1 MNKFYPMLAA
11 LPVMVSLAL
20 AGCTLQPDYH
30 RPAMPVAA
38 RWDTA
43 GQTGQTATNG
53 ADIGWKKFFTDPAM
67 NQLIGL
73 ALANNRDL
81 RVAALNVE
89 TARAQ
94 FHIDRA
100 ALLPTVNAAVSQT
113 SEHLP
118 GNLYSTQSSGPG
130 TYHQYDANLG
140 ITSWEM
146 DFFGRL
152 RSLRDQALES
162 YLATEATRQASQI
175 SLIAGV
181 ATGYLT
187 LCSDNELLAL
197 AQNTANSQLRSYDLT
212 KRSYDAG
219 VSTTQDLAQAE
230 TTVRSAQAD
239 VAQYTRQVRQD
250 VNALRLLVGTELP
263 SGLAERARLN
273 KDWHFPATP
282 AGLPSDLLNRRPD
295 IIAAEHTL
303 KGANANIGAA
313 RAAFFPSISLTAA
326 GGSSSSGLGHLLEGG
341 TAAWS
346 FVPTITLPI
355 FDGGVNQANLDIAD
369 AEQKIEVANYEKTIQ
384 TAFKEVSDALA
395 GQLTYQQEL
404 TSRILDTAANQRN
417 YDASDMRYR
426 QGVDNY
432 LDVLVAQ
439 RSLYAAQQ
447 SQISTQL
454 GLLEQQITFYK
465 VLGGGWKE

>member
-1 MNKFYPMLAA
+1 MNKRFQVLAMLPAMIA
-11 LPVMVSLAL
+11 VAL

-38 RWDTA
+38 KWDTDGRTGMTA
-43 GQTGQTATNG
+43 GNG
-53 ADIGWKKFFTDPAM
+53 SYLGWQEFFNDPAM

-89 TARAQ
+89 TAQAQ

-100 ALLPTVNAAVSQT
+100 ALMPTVNLSASQT

-118 GNLYSTQSSGPG
+118 GNLYSTKSTGPV
-130 TYHQYDANLG
+130 TYHQYDSSLG
-140 ITSWEM
+140 VTSWEM

-152 RSLRDQALES
+152 RSLRDQGLES
-162 YLATEATRQASQI
+162 YLSSEATRQATQI
-175 SLIAGV
+175 SLIAEV

-187 LCSDNELLAL
+187 LCSDKALLDL
-197 AQNTANSQLRSYDLT
+197 AQQTVASQQRSYDLT

-219 VSTTQDLAQAE
+219 VSTIQDLAQAE

-239 VAQYTRQVRQD
+239 VAQNTRQVRVD
-250 VNALRLLVGTELP
+250 VDALRLLVGTELP
-263 SGLAERARLN
+263 AGLLERARLD
-273 KDWHFPATP
+273 KDWHFPLTP
-282 AGLPSDLLNRRPD
+282 AGLPSDLLTRRPD

-313 RAAFFPSISLTAA
+313 RAAFFPSISLTAS
-326 GGSSSSGLGHLLEGG
+326 GGSSSSSLGHLLEGG

-346 FVPTITLPI
+346 FVPSVKLPI
-355 FDGGVNQANLDIAD
+355 FDGGVNQANLDIAQT
-369 AEQKIEVANYEKTIQ
+369 EQKIDVANYEKTIQ

-395 GQLTYQQEL
+395 GQSTYQDEL
-404 TSRILDTAANQRN
+404 NARLLDTAANQRN
-417 YDASDMRYR
+417 FDASDMRFR

-432 LDVLVAQ
+432 LNVLVAQ
-439 RSLYAAQQ
+439 RELYAAQQ
-447 SQISTQL
+447 SQITTRL
-454 GLLEQQITFYK
+454 GLLQQQITLYK
-465 VLGGGWKE
+465 VLGGGWKG

>member
-1 MNKFYPMLAA
+1 MNKRYLVPA
-11 LPVMVSLAL
+11 LVPVMISLAL
-20 AGCTLQPDYH
+20 AGCTLQPAYH

-38 RWDTA
+38 DWDAA
-43 GQTGQTATNG
+43 GQRGKAADG
-53 ADIGWKKFFTDPAM
+53 ADIRWQTFFTDPAM
-67 NQLIGL
+67 HQLIGL

-100 ALLPTVNAAVSQT
+100 ALLPTVDLSASQT
-113 SEHLP
+113 AEHLP
-118 GNLYSTQSSGPG
+118 GNLYSTQSSGPV
-130 TYHQYDANLG
+130 TYHQYDASLG
-140 ITSWEM
+140 VTSWEM
-146 DFFGRL
+146 DFFGRV
-152 RSLRDQALES
+152 RSLRDKSLES
-162 YLATEATRQASQI
+162 YLSTEATQQATQI
-175 SLIAGV
+175 SLIAEV

-187 LCSDNELLAL
+187 LCSDNELLLL
-197 AQNTANSQLRSYDLT
+197 AQQTAASQQQSYDLT

-219 VSTTQDLAQAE
+219 VSTSQDLAQAE

-250 VNALRLLVGTELP
+250 INALRLLAGTGLP
-263 SGLAERARLN
+263 AGLAEHARLN
-273 KDWHFPATP
+273 KEWRFPATP
-282 AGLPSDLLNRRPD
+282 AGLPSDLLTRRPD

-303 KGANANIGAA
+303 KAANANIGAA

-326 GGSSSSGLGHLLEGG
+326 GGSSSSSLGHLLEGG

-355 FDGGVNQANLDIAD
+355 FDGGVNRANLDIAKTS
-369 AEQKIEVANYEKTIQ
+369 QKIEVANYEKSIQ

-395 GQLTYQQEL
+395 GQSTYQDEL
-404 TSRILDTAANQRN
+404 AARSLNTAANQRN
-417 YDASDMRYR
+417 YDASNMRYR

-432 LDVLVAQ
+432 LSVLVAQ
-439 RSLYAAQQ
+439 RSLYSAQQ
-447 SQISTQL
+447 SQITTQL
-454 GLLEQQITFYK
+454 DLLQQQITLYK
-465 VLGGGWKE
+465 VLGGGWRQ

>member
-1 MNKFYPMLAA
+1 MNKYYRALAV
-11 LPVMVSLAL
+11 LPAMMAVAL
-20 AGCTLQPDYH
+20 AGCTLQPKYQ

-38 RWDTA
+38 KWDVAGPTA
-43 GQTGQTATNG
+43 ANG
-53 ADIGWKKFFTDPAM
+53 ADIGWKTFFTDPAM

-100 ALLPTVNAAVSQT
+100 ALLPTVDATVSQT

-118 GNLYSTQSSGPG
+118 GNLYSTESTGPV

-140 ITSWEM
+140 ITSWEI

-152 RSLRDQALES
+152 RSLRDVGLES
-162 YLATEATRQASQI
+162 YLSTEATRQATQI
-175 SLIAGV
+175 SLIAEV

-187 LCSDNELLAL
+187 LCSDKELLTL
-197 AQNTANSQLRSYDLT
+197 AQHTADSQQRSYDLT
-212 KRSYDAG
+212 KRGYDVG
-219 VSTTQDLAQAE
+219 VDTTQDLAQAE

-250 VNALRLLVGTELP
+250 VDALRLLIGTELP
-263 SGLAERARLN
+263 AGLVEQAQLN

-282 AGLPSDLLNRRPD
+282 AGLPSDLLTRRPD

-313 RAAFFPSISLTAA
+313 RAAFFPTISLTTA
-326 GGSSSSGLGHLLEGG
+326 GGSSSSSLDHLLKGG

-346 FVPTITLPI
+346 FVPSVSLPI
-355 FDGGVNQANLDIAD
+355 FDGGVNQANLAIAKT
-369 AEQKIEVANYEKTIQ
+369 ERKIEVANYEKTIQ

-395 GQLTYQQEL
+395 GQATYQDEL
-404 TSRILDTAANQRN
+404 NARDLDTAANQRN
-417 YDASDMRYR
+417 YDASDMRFR

-432 LDVLVAQ
+432 LNVLVAQ

-447 SQISTQL
+447 SQINTRL
-454 GLLEQQITFYK
+454 GLLEQQITLYK
-465 VLGGGWKE
+465 VLGGGWKG

>member
-1 MNKFYPMLAA
+1 MNKSYQVLA
-11 LPVMVSLAL
+11 VMVSLAL

-38 RWDTA
+38 KWDA
-43 GQTGQTATNG
+43 TGQPGQAAANG
-53 ADIGWKKFFTDPAM
+53 TDMGWKKFFTDPAM

-73 ALANNRDL
+73 ALVNNRDL
-81 RVAALNVE
+81 RIAALNVE

-100 ALLPTVNAAVSQT
+100 ALMPTVDANVSQT

-118 GNLYSTQSSGPG
+118 GNLYSTQSTGPV

-140 ITSWEM
+140 ITSWEI

-152 RSLRDQALES
+152 RSLRDEGLES
-162 YLATEATRQASQI
+162 YLSTESTQQATQI
-175 SLIAGV
+175 SLIAEV

-187 LCSDNELLAL
+187 LCSDNELLTL
-197 AQNTANSQLRSYDLT
+197 AQQTAASQQHSYDLT
-212 KRSYDAG
+212 KRSYDVG
-219 VSTTQDLAQAE
+219 VSTSQDLAQAE

-239 VAQYTRQVRQD
+239 VAQYTRQVRKD
-250 VNALRLLVGTELP
+250 FDALRLLVGTELP
-263 SGLAERARLN
+263 AGLVEHARLN
-273 KDWHFPATP
+273 KNWHFPATP
-282 AGLPSDLLNRRPD
+282 AGLPSDLLTRRPD

-313 RAAFFPSISLTAA
+313 RAAFFPTISLTTA
-326 GGSSSSGLGHLLEGG
+326 GGSSSSSLGHLFEGG

-346 FVPTITLPI
+346 FVPTLSVPI
-355 FDGGVNQANLDIAD
+355 FDGGVNRANLDIAKT
-369 AEQKIEVANYEKTIQ
+369 EQKIEVANYEKTIQ

-395 GQLTYQQEL
+395 GQATYQDEL
-404 TSRILDTAANQRN
+404 NARALDTAANQRN
-417 YDASDMRYR
+417 YDTSGMRYR

-432 LDVLVAQ
+432 LNVLVAQ

-447 SQISTQL
+447 SQINTQL
-454 GLLEQQITFYK
+454 GLLEQQITLYK
-465 VLGGGWKE
+465 VLGGGWKG

>member
-1 MNKFYPMLAA
+1 MNKYYRAMA
-11 LPVMVSLAL
+11 LLPAMISLAL
-20 AGCTLQPDYH
+20 AGCTLQPEYH

-38 RWDTA
+38 NWNAA
-43 GQTGQTATNG
+43 GQSGQGSKDG
-53 ADIGWKKFFTDPAM
+53 ADIGWKTFFTDPAM
-67 NQLIGL
+67 NRLIAL

-100 ALLPTVNAAVSQT
+100 ALLPTVDATVSQT

-118 GNLYSTQSSGPG
+118 GNLYSTQSSGPV

-140 ITSWEM
+140 VTSWEV

-152 RSLRDQALES
+152 RSLRDQGLET
-162 YLATEATRQASQI
+162 YLSTEATQQATQI
-175 SLIAGV
+175 SLVSEV
-181 ATGYLT
+181 ALGYLT
-187 LCSDNELLAL
+187 LCSDNELLML
-197 AQNTANSQLRSYDLT
+197 AQHTAESQQHSYDLT

-219 VSTTQDLAQAE
+219 VSTSQDLAQAE

-239 VAQYTRQVRQD
+239 IAQYTRQVRQD
-250 VNALRLLVGTELP
+250 ADALRLLVGTELP
-263 SGLAERARLN
+263 AGLTEQARLN

-282 AGLPSDLLNRRPD
+282 AGLPSDLLTRRPD

-313 RAAFFPSISLTAA
+313 RAAFFPSISLTAS
-326 GGSSSSGLGHLLEGG
+326 GGSSSSSLGHLLKGG

-346 FVPTITLPI
+346 FVPSVNLPI
-355 FDGGVNQANLDIAD
+355 FDGGVNRANLDIAKT
-369 AEQKIEVANYEKTIQ
+369 EQKIEVANYEKTIQ

-395 GQLTYQQEL
+395 GQSTYQDEL
-404 TSRILDTAANQRN
+404 NARTQDTAANQRN
-417 YDASDMRYR
+417 YDMSQMRFR
-426 QGVDNY
+426 QGVDDY
-432 LDVLVAQ
+432 LNVLVAQ
-439 RSLYAAQQ
+439 RSLYSAQQ
-447 SQISTQL
+447 SQITTQL
-454 GLLEQQITFYK
+454 GLLQQQITLYN
-465 VLGGGWKE
+465 VLGGGWKG